1 MSKENKTIDLNDK
14 EFKQVSGGY
23 NIDDVI
29 YTFMRCTNHECGY
42 STRKKGFWVAAVE
55 KCPKCGQETLHG
67 KQLILPW

>member
-1 MSKENKTIDLNDK
+1 MSKENKTIDLNDN
-14 EFKQVSGGY
+14 ESEQVGGGY

-29 YTFMRCTNHECGY
+29 YTAMRCENPDCGY
-42 STRKKGFWVAAVE
+42 VMRKKGFWVASVE